1 MQIYSDKSFSEPI
14 EIIKAEG
21 DLKQAFVRIDELRKK
36 YYLLGYIT
44 YDFKKLYFEVFDKFE
59 KYTPKTP
66 KQLGTVI
73 KPLISKETYIKAINK
88 IKEYIANGVTYE
100 VNYTYPSEVLT
111 NLNGLDLYEAIL
123 EKQKTLYNAYI
134 ETPELT
140 LLSYSPELF
149 FKLKGNKI
157 LTKPMKGTAPR
168 LGDEEDSKRRE
179 FLFNDMKNRAE
190 NIMIVDLLRNDLGRI
205 SKTGTV
211 KVDKLFEVEEHPT
224 VFQMTSEISSELED
238 EINLY
243 DIFEAIF
250 PCGSITGAPKI
261 STMRV
266 IDELEQF
273 NRNIYCGA
281 IGFLSPEVCEFS
293 VPIRILY
300 GKDNKYTYH
309 AGGAIVWDSTAE
321 DEWEETLVKTKFL
334 QTDFQLIETAVDDW
348 ARHVLRMKKSAHE
361 LGFKWNDEIEN
372 LDKTQGLIPSP
383 LEGACI
389 TAVCHDV
396 NCSVSDSQ
404 KLRITLDKKGN
415 LQYQLTKLSNKK
427 TDRVLSDKKLKDYQ
441 IANAPLNDLTSDLLP
456 KVKLLGKV
464 NSHNPFLYHKTTIR
478 EAMPTD
484 VFEHIRTNER
494 GEITEGIF
502 TNIAIKKDG
511 KLYTPPVSCGLLN
524 GTFRQKLL
532 KEGKLVEKI
541 LYPKDLE
548 NADKIFCFNS
558 VRKMVEVQLCL

>member
-1 MQIYSDKSFSEPI
+1 MQIYSDKSFSNPI
-14 EIIKAEG
+14 EIIQAEG
-21 DLKQAFVRIDELRKK
+21 DLKETFAKIDKLRQK

-44 YDFKKLYFEVFDKFE
+44 YDFKKLYFEVFDKYE
-59 KYTPKTP
+59 KYIPEKP
-66 KQLGTVI
+66 KQLGTII
-73 KPLISKETYIKAINK
+73 KPLVSKETYVNAINK

-111 NLNGLDLYEAIL
+111 NLNGIDLYEAIL
-123 EKQKTLYNAYI
+123 DKQKTPYNTYLQ
-134 ETPELT
+134 TPDTT
-140 LLSYSPELF
+140 LLSFSPELF
-149 FKLKGNKI
+149 FRLEGNKI

-168 LGDEEDSKRRE
+168 LGDREDLTRRE
-179 FLFNDMKNRAE
+179 FLYNDIKNRAE

-211 KVDKLFEVEEHPT
+211 KVDKLFEIEEHPT
-224 VFQMTSEISSELED
+224 VFQMTSEISSELND
-238 EINLY
+238 GTSLY
-243 DIFEAIF
+243 DVFKAIF
-250 PCGSITGAPKI
+250 PCGSITGAPKV

-266 IDELEQF
+266 IDELELF
-273 NRNIYCGA
+273 SRNIYCGA

-348 ARHVLRMKKSAHE
+348 ARHITRIKKSALE
-361 LGFKWNDEIEN
+361 LGFEWNKEIEN
-372 LDKTQGLIPSP
+372 FDLPLSENQKFRISFDK
-383 LEGACI
+383 
-389 TAVCHDV
+389 
-396 NCSVSDSQ
+396 N
-404 KLRITLDKKGN
+404 GN
-415 LQYQLTKLSNKK
+415 LKQ
-427 TDRVLSDKKLKDYQ
+427 Q
-441 IANAPLNDLTSDLLP
+441 ISAPPKPLLQ
-456 KVKLLGKV
+456 KNMVKLQGKV

-478 EAMPTD
+478 DAMPTD
-484 VFEHIRTNER
+484 AFEHIRTNER

-502 TNIAIKKDG
+502 TNVAIEKDG

-524 GTFRQKLL
+524 GTYRQKLL
-532 KEGKLVEKI
+532 EEGKLIEKV
-541 LYPKDLE
+541 LYPEDLQT
-548 NADKIFCFNS
+548 ADKIFCFNS

>member
-1 MQIYSDKSFSEPI
+1 MQIYANKSFSNPI

-21 DLKQAFVRIDELRKK
+21 DLKEAFCRIDELRKN

-44 YDFKKLYFEVFDKFE
+44 YDFQKLYFEVFDKLE
-59 KYTPKTP
+59 NYTPNPP
-66 KQLGTVI
+66 KQLGTII
-73 KPLISKETYIKAINK
+73 KPIISKEAYIDAINK
-88 IKEYIANGVTYE
+88 IKEYISNGVTYE

-111 NLNGLDLYEAIL
+111 NLNGIDLYEAIL
-123 EKQKTLYNAYI
+123 EKQKTPYNTYL
-134 ETPELT
+134 ETPDLT

-168 LGDEEDSKRRE
+168 LGDNEDEKRRE
-179 FLFNDMKNRAE
+179 FLYNDIKNRAE

-211 KVDKLFEVEEHPT
+211 KVNKLFEIEEHPT

-238 EINLY
+238 DVSLY
-243 DIFEAIF
+243 DIFKAIF

-261 STMRV
+261 STMHV
-266 IDELEQF
+266 IDELEPF
-273 NRNIYCGA
+273 SRNIYCGA
-281 IGFLSPEVCEFS
+281 IGFLSPNECEFS

-334 QTDFQLIETAVDDW
+334 HTDFKLIETAVDDW
-348 ARHVLRMKKSAHE
+348 ERHVARIKKSAKE
-361 LGFKWNDEIEN
+361 LGFKWNEKIERHTLPLREGRN
-372 LDKTQGLIPSP
+372 LRFRGGVTDDTLTI
-383 LEGACI
+383 
-389 TAVCHDV
+389 
-396 NCSVSDSQ
+396 DSQ
-404 KLRITLDKKGN
+404 TMHNSKNICNCDTPLKLRITLDKNGN
-415 LQYQLTKLSNKK
+415 LQEQVTELSGC
-427 TDRVLSDKKLKDYQ
+427 
-441 IANAPLNDLTSDLLP
+441 IFNATHKPR
-456 KVKLLGKV
+456 VKLQGEV

-478 EAMPTD
+478 ENMPTD
-484 VFEHIRTNER
+484 AFEHIRINER

-502 TNIAIKKDG
+502 TNIAIEKDG
-511 KLYTPPVSCGLLN
+511 KLYTPPISCGLLD
-524 GTFRQKLL
+524 GTYRQKLIE
-532 KEGKLVEKI
+532 EGKLIEKI
-541 LYPKDLE
+541 LCPKDLE

-558 VRKMVEVQLCL
+558 VRKMIEVELCS